1 MNDVNWE
8 HSVTLCFSAVS
19 IICEFVPR
27 ARPGLKWTCANVL
40 IGSGDPFSTGAAKAF
55 ELAASKS
62 QIDVCNKATYT
73 TGSGDMKQAI
83 QQIVGKNC
91 CLVTMVFGQVHD
103 LVSLFLEAQKQ
114 GYAGEW
120 LVGQNVISSRDHI
133 VKEMMKSNLTARS
146 VHEFLRGMWP
156 AFAFWKKPAN
166 GCPKSCHLG
175 NHEG

>member
-1 MNDVNWE
+1 MDDVNWE
-8 HSVTLCFSAVS
+8 HSVIQPLRL
-19 IICEFVPR
+19 FVNFLSR
-27 ARPGLKWTCANVL
+27 VRPDLKWTCANVL

-55 ELAASKS
+55 ELAAIES

-83 QQIVGKNC
+83 QQIVGKKC
-91 CLVTMVFGQVHD
+91 CLVTMVFGQDYD
-103 LVSLFLEAQKQ
+103 LISLFLEAQKQ

-166 GCPKSCHLG
+166 TCPKSCHLG